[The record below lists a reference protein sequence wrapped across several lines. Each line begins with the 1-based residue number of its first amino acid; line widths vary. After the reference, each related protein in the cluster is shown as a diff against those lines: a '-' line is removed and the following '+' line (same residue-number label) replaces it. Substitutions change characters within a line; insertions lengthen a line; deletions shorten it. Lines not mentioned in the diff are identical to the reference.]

1 MRGFSVSASLV
12 PALQSTMS
20 SLHTPPQP
28 SPLHP
33 HLRRTSNPPT
43 HALVEIRSWPP
54 GRPVTASFAP
64 KSNKK
69 GQDRTLASA
78 AFFSLNTARRYP
90 HLTSCAALGGLGC
103 LVRGEN
109 PAYPAPPYISNS
121 TAAARYQHQAFLTS
135 CKTTLPNLCAGY
147 ASPFLLGI
155 LAGNRKQR
163 WSLLLVANT
172 CGISLRRTLEPL
184 SKEITLP

>member
-20 SLHTPPQP
+20 SSHPFPALTSPPE
-28 SPLHP
+28 SEA
-33 HLRRTSNPPT
+33 HLQPT
-43 HALVEIRSWPP
+43 HPRIRRNPILAP
-54 GRPVTASFAP
+54 GQPVTASFAP

-69 GQDRTLASA
+69 GQDHTLASA